1 MKGKAA
7 FVCLTLLS
15 SFIIASPIA
24 GATNNLVES
33 SVTFESKEE
42 FVFVHVMEDNTI
54 LLLNSSGGISLN
66 SHTQGTLTS
75 LWSFNLNLTSSYA
88 KLDPGEKLLAVIHE
102 SGFLIFSLDDKNV
115 QLDTALTSLPN
126 SIDWDQDGDLWIAY
140 NSGLR
145 RAKEYSNGVQTNQQ
159 TASISS
165 GFLCFEILDNGNL
178 VFGAFDA
185 KIHVYNDAGNLVS
198 RYTEPNSYISA
209 LYETNDGML
218 IAGSGS
224 GNLHIYDVNNSW
236 SHTTLTLAS
245 SEISNIQSYDDSL
258 YSVFDGDNNIY
269 FVDKSTYSL
278 VDSFSTPINSQYAL
292 KEPTGQMSILFNG
305 DNKGKI
311 MYYDLDGDGD
321 GYSDSSDQF
330 PNDST
335 QYIDSD
341 GDGYGDNLTGNNPDI
356 FPDNED
362 QYLDSDGDGYGDN
375 TEGQQGDAF
384 PLNSEQWI
392 DSDGDGY
399 GDNSNGLMG
408 DRFVSEPS
416 QWNDTDSDGYGDN
429 SNGVQPDSCP
439 EVSGFS
445 SEDRFGCVD
454 NDLDY
459 YSDPDDQWSIED
471 GADALPSD
479 GTQWN
484 DMDGDG
490 YGDNPSPANNPDS
503 CPLVPGNSSQEV
515 RIDGM
520 IIEKYGC
527 LDTDGD
533 SYEDASDEF
542 PTDPTEWYDSD
553 GDGVG
558 ANSDYD
564 DTELL
569 ITTQEDYCRVSGNQ
583 STACNSWNDLDYQDY
598 LSRDKSP
605 GDTDL
610 SYSAWLANE
619 QAESLSDNENT
630 LSSTIKDV
638 AVIGGAIFAI
648 TTVLILLASF
658 VMKKRKLNNL
668 VKRYGVPFEPKA
680 SSASKEALEDSAGLS
695 AVGGVD
701 SDEAWDDDVDE
712 MDFSNTDDEEEI
724 VEENKIS
731 AEELYDSES
740 DISEIAGIEINANET
755 SEAEVSAML
764 EDEEP
769 RDEKPTNTPPLPA
782 SGLPEGWTMD
792 QWEWYG
798 HEWLSKFGDE

>member
-33 SVTFESKEE
+33 GVTFESKEE
-42 FVFVHVMEDNTI
+42 FVFTQVLDDNTI
-54 LLLNSSGGISLN
+54 LTVNSGGSLSVN
-66 SHTQGTLTS
+66 SHSQGVLTPI
-75 LWSFNLNLTSSYA
+75 WEFELNVSASYA
-88 KLDPGEKLLAVIHE
+88 KIDSGEKLLALIHT
-102 SGFLIFSLDDKNV
+102 SGFLTFSLEDKNI
-115 QLDTALTSLPN
+115 QLNTTLTSIPD

-140 NSGLR
+140 SSGLR
-145 RAKEYSNGVQTNQQ
+145 RAKEYSNGVLTNQQ
-159 TASISS
+159 TGSITS
-165 GFLCFEILDNGNL
+165 GFLCFEILENGNL

-198 RYTEPNSYISA
+198 RYTEPNSYITT
-209 LYETNDGML
+209 LHETNNGIL
-218 IAGSGS
+218 IAGSGA
-224 GNLHIYDVNNSW
+224 GKLHIYDVNNSW
-236 SHTTLTLAS
+236 SHTTLALGS
-245 SEISNIQSYDDSL
+245 SEITSIQSYDNSL
-258 YSVFDGDNNIY
+258 YSVFDGDDKIY
-269 FVDKSTYSL
+269 FIDKSTYSVL
-278 VDSFSTPINSQYAL
+278 DSFSTPIDSQYAL

-305 DNKGKI
+305 DNRGKI

-321 GYSDSSDQF
+321 GYSDSSDHF
-330 PNDST
+330 PIDAT

-341 GDGYGDNLTGNNPDI
+341 GDGYGDNLTGNNPDM
-356 FPDNED
+356 FPGNDE

-375 TEGQQGDAF
+375 SEGQQGDAF

-429 SNGVQPDSCP
+429 SDGLLPDSCP
-439 EVSGFS
+439 SVAGFS
-445 SEDRFGCVD
+445 SEDRFGCID

-459 YSDPDDQWSIED
+459 YSDPDDEWSIED

-479 GTQWN
+479 GTQWK

-490 YGDNPSPANNPDS
+490 FGDNPSPANKPDS
-503 CPLVPGNSSQEV
+503 CPLVPGNSSNEV

-558 ANSDYD
+558 ANLDYD

-569 ITTQEDYCRVSGNQ
+569 ITTQEDYCRVSGDQ

-605 GDTDL
+605 GEADL

-619 QAESLSDNENT
+619 QAESLSDSEET
-630 LSSTIKDV
+630 LSSTITDV
-638 AVIGGAIFAI
+638 AVIGGVIFAV

-680 SSASKEALEDSAGLS
+680 SSASKEALEDSAGIS

-701 SDEAWDDDVDE
+701 SDEAWDDDVDQ
-712 MDFSNTDDEEEI
+712 MDFSSKEEAEEI
-724 VEENKIS
+724 IEENKIS
-731 AEELYDSES
+731 AEELYDSDS
-740 DISEIAGIEINANET
+740 DMSEIAGIDIAADET
-755 SEAEVSAML
+755 LQEEVSAML
-764 EDEEP
+764 EDEKSEN
-769 RDEKPTNTPPLPA
+769 EKPSNAPPLPA
-782 SGLPEGWTMD
+782 SGLPEGWNMD

-798 HEWLSKFGDE
+798 HEWLSQHGDE

>member
-33 SVTFESKEE
+33 GVTFDSKEE
-42 FVFVHVMEDNTI
+42 FVFTHVLEDNTV
-54 LLLNSSGGISLN
+54 LLLTSIGNISVN
-66 SHTQGTLTS
+66 SHTQGTLTP

-88 KLDPGEKLLAVIHE
+88 KLDSGEKLLAVIHE
-102 SGFLIFSLDDKNV
+102 SGFLTFSLEDKNV
-115 QLDTALTSLPN
+115 QLNTTLASVPD
-126 SIDWDQDGDLWIAY
+126 SIDWDQDGDLWVAY

-145 RAKEYSNGVQTNQQ
+145 RAKEYSNGVPTNQQ
-159 TASISS
+159 TGSITS
-165 GFLCFEILDNGNL
+165 GFLCFEILENGNL

-185 KIHVYNDAGNLVS
+185 KIHVYDDAGNLVS
-198 RYTEPNSYISA
+198 RYTEPNSYITT
-209 LYETNDGML
+209 LHETNDGIL
-218 IAGSGS
+218 IAGSGA
-224 GNLHIYDVNNSW
+224 GKLHIYDVNNSW
-236 SHTTLTLAS
+236 SHITLDIGS
-245 SEISNIQSYDDSL
+245 SEITSIQSYDNSL
-258 YSVFDGDNNIY
+258 YSVFDGDDNIY
-269 FVDKSTYSL
+269 FIDKSTYSVL
-278 VDSFSTPINSQYAL
+278 DSFPTPIDSQYAL
-292 KEPTGQMSILFNG
+292 KEPTGQMSILFNEG
-305 DNKGKI
+305 NSGKI

-330 PNDST
+330 PLDPT
-335 QYIDSD
+335 QYTDSD
-341 GDGYGDNLTGNNPDI
+341 GDGYGDNLTGNNPDM
-356 FPDNED
+356 FPGNEE
-362 QYLDSDGDGYGDN
+362 QNLDSDGDGYGDN
-375 TEGQQGDAF
+375 SEGQQGDAF

-429 SNGVQPDSCP
+429 SDGLLPDSCP
-439 EVSGFS
+439 NVAGFS
-445 SEDRFGCVD
+445 NEDRFGCID

-459 YSDPDDQWSIED
+459 YSDPDDGWSIED

-490 YGDNPSPANNPDS
+490 FGDNPSPANKPDS
-503 CPLVPGNSSQEV
+503 CPLVPGNSSKEV

-533 SYEDASDEF
+533 SYDDASDEF

-558 ANSDYD
+558 ANLDYD
-564 DTELL
+564 DTESL
-569 ITTQEDYCRVSGNQ
+569 IITQEDYCRVSGNQ

-605 GDTDL
+605 DEADL

-619 QAESLSDNENT
+619 QAKSLSDSEET
-630 LSSTIKDV
+630 LTSTITDV
-638 AVIGGAIFAI
+638 AVIGGIIFGV

-658 VMKKRKLNNL
+658 VMKKRKLNKL
-668 VKRYGVPFEPKA
+668 VKRYGVPFEPKE
-680 SSASKEALEDSAGLS
+680 SSATQEALEDSAGLS

-701 SDEAWDDDVDE
+701 SDAAWDDDVDQ
-712 MDFSNTDDEEEI
+712 MDFSSKEEAEEI

-740 DISEIAGIEINANET
+740 DISEIAGIEIAADQT
-755 SEAEVSAML
+755 SEEEVSAML
-764 EDEEP
+764 EDEESE
-769 RDEKPTNTPPLPA
+769 DEKPSNAPPLPA

-798 HEWLSKFGDE
+798 HEWLSQHGDE

>member
-33 SVTFESKEE
+33 GVTFESKEE
-42 FVFVHVMEDNTI
+42 FVFIHVLEDNTVLSLTSI
-54 LLLNSSGGISLN
+54 GDISVN
-66 SHTQGTLTS
+66 SHTQGVLTP

-88 KLDPGEKLLAVIHE
+88 KLDSGEKLLAVIHE
-102 SGFLIFSLDDKNV
+102 SGFLTFSLEDKNV
-115 QLDTALTSLPN
+115 QLNTTLSSIPD

-145 RAKEYSNGVQTNQQ
+145 RAKEYSSGVPTNQQ
-159 TASISS
+159 TGSITS
-165 GFLCFEILDNGNL
+165 GFLCFEILENGNL

-185 KIHVYNDAGNLVS
+185 KIHVYDDAGNLVS
-198 RYTEPNSYISA
+198 RYTEPNSYITT
-209 LYETNDGML
+209 LHETNDGIL
-218 IAGSGS
+218 IAGSGT
-224 GNLHIYDVNNSW
+224 GKLHIYDINNSW
-236 SHTTLTLAS
+236 SHITLVLGS
-245 SEISNIQSYDDSL
+245 SEITSIQSYDNSL
-258 YSVFDGDNNIY
+258 YSVFDGDDNIY
-269 FVDKSTYSL
+269 FIDKSTYSVL
-278 VDSFSTPINSQYAL
+278 DSFSAPIDPQYAL
-292 KEPTGQMSILFNG
+292 NEPTGQLSILFNG
-305 DNKGKI
+305 DNRGKI

-330 PNDST
+330 PVDPT
-335 QYIDSD
+335 QYLDSD
-341 GDGYGDNLTGNNPDI
+341 GDGYGDNLTGNNPDM
-356 FPDNED
+356 FPGNEE
-362 QYLDSDGDGYGDN
+362 QYFDSDGDGYGDN
-375 TEGQQGDAF
+375 SEGQQGDAF

-408 DRFVSEPS
+408 DKFVSEPS

-429 SNGVQPDSCP
+429 SDGLLPDSCP
-439 EVSGFS
+439 NVAGFS
-445 SEDRFGCVD
+445 NEDRFGCID
-454 NDLDY
+454 SDLDY
-459 YSDPDDQWSIED
+459 YSDPDDEWSIED

-479 GTQWN
+479 GTQWK

-490 YGDNPSPANNPDS
+490 FGDNPSPANQPDS
-503 CPLVPGNSSQEV
+503 CPLVPGNSSKEV

-520 IIEKYGC
+520 IIEKSGC

-558 ANSDYD
+558 ANLDYD
-564 DTELL
+564 DTESL
-569 ITTQEDYCRVSGNQ
+569 IITQEDYCRVSGNQ
-583 STACNSWNDLDYQDY
+583 STACNSWNNLDYQDY

-605 GDTDL
+605 GEADL

-619 QAESLSDNENT
+619 QAESLSDSEET
-630 LSSTIKDV
+630 LSSTITDV
-638 AVIGGAIFAI
+638 AVIGGVIFAV
-648 TTVLILLASF
+648 TTILILLASF

-680 SSASKEALEDSAGLS
+680 SSASKEALEGSAGLS
-695 AVGGVD
+695 AMGGVD
-701 SDEAWDDDVDE
+701 SDAAWDDDVDE
-712 MDFSNTDDEEEI
+712 LNFSSKEEPQEI
-724 VEENKIS
+724 IEENKIS

-740 DISEIAGIEINANET
+740 DISEIAGIDITADQT
-755 SEAEVSAML
+755 SEEEVSAML
-764 EDEEP
+764 EDEESE
-769 RDEKPTNTPPLPA
+769 DEKPSNAPPLPA

-798 HEWLSKFGDE
+798 HEWLSQHGDE

>member
-1 MKGKAA
+1 MKGRAA
-7 FVCLTLLS
+7 FLCLTLLS

-24 GATNNLVES
+24 AATNNLVEAG
-33 SVTFESKEE
+33 VTFESKGEY
-42 FVFVHVMEDNTI
+42 VFVHVLEDNTV
-54 LLLNSSGGISLN
+54 LLLDSVGEISVN
-66 SHTQGTLTS
+66 SHTQGILTP
-75 LWSFNLNLTSSYA
+75 LWLFNLNLTSSYA
-88 KLDPGEKLLAVIHE
+88 KLDPGEKLLAIIHE
-102 SGFLIFSLDDKNV
+102 TGFLTFSLDDKNIEMNTT
-115 QLDTALTSLPN
+115 LSSIPD

-145 RAKEYSNGVQTNQQ
+145 RAKEYSNGVSTNQQ
-159 TASISS
+159 TGSITS

-178 VFGAFDA
+178 VFGGFDA
-185 KIHVYNDAGNLVS
+185 KIHVYDDLGNLVS
-198 RYTEPNSYISA
+198 RYTEPNAYITT
-209 LYETNDGML
+209 LYETNDGIL
-218 IAGSGS
+218 IAGSGT
-224 GNLHIYDVNNSW
+224 GKLHIYDVNNSW
-236 SHTTLTLAS
+236 SHTSLDIGS
-245 SEISNIQSYDDSL
+245 SQISNIQSYDNSL
-258 YSVFDGDNNIY
+258 YSVFDGDNNVY
-269 FVDKSTYSL
+269 FIDKTTYS
-278 VDSFSTPINSQYAL
+278 VIDSFQIPINSLFAL
-292 KEPTGQMSILFNG
+292 KEPTGQLSILFNG
-305 DNKGKI
+305 DNRGKI

-321 GYSDSSDQF
+321 GYSDSFDQF
-330 PNDST
+330 PIDPT

-341 GDGYGDNLTGNNPDI
+341 GDGYGDNLTGNNPDM
-356 FPDNED
+356 FPQNDE

-375 TEGQQGDAF
+375 AEGQQGDAF

-408 DRFVSEPS
+408 DRFVTEPS
-416 QWNDTDSDGYGDN
+416 QWNDTDSDGFGDN
-429 SNGVQPDSCP
+429 SDGVLPDSCP
-439 EVSGFS
+439 DVSGFS
-445 SEDRFGCVD
+445 TEDRFGCID
-454 NDLDY
+454 SDLDY
-459 YSDPDDQWSIED
+459 YSDPDEEWSIED

-503 CPLVPGNSSQEV
+503 CPLVPGNSTKEV

-520 IIEKYGC
+520 IIDKYGC

-542 PTDPTEWYDSD
+542 PTDPNEWYDSD

-564 DTELL
+564 DTEF
-569 ITTQEDYCRVSGNQ
+569 IISTEEDYCRVSGNQ

-605 GDTDL
+605 GETDL
-610 SYSAWLANE
+610 SYSAWLVNE
-619 QAESLSDNENT
+619 QAKSSPSSEET

-638 AVIGGAIFAI
+638 AVIGGVIFAI
-648 TTVLILLASF
+648 ATVGILLASF
-658 VMKKRKLNNL
+658 VMKKRKLNKL
-668 VKRYGVPFEPKA
+668 VKRYGVPFEPKD

-695 AVGGVD
+695 AIGGID
-701 SDEAWDDDVDE
+701 SDDAWDDEVDE
-712 MDFSNTDDEEEI
+712 MDFSDKNDEDEI
-724 VEENKIS
+724 IEENQIS

-740 DISEIAGIEINANET
+740 DINEIAGIDVVVEET
-755 SEAEVSAML
+755 SAEEVSEML
-764 EDEEP
+764 NDDESQE
-769 RDEKPTNTPPLPA
+769 EKPSNAPPLPA

-798 HEWLSKFGDE
+798 HEWLSKYGDE